1 MNPFHV
7 CIVDDD
13 PMARMI
19 AADALA
25 GRDYRVSECASGAD
39 CLALFAAAD
48 PFDFDAAP
56 AAPPDVVLLDIE
68 MPEMD
73 GYEVCR
79 RLRAEGNAGTHVIFV
94 SGRDDLESRLASFDA
109 GGSDF
114 IVKPY
119 APKELQHHVAKI
131 EALAQQHREQA
142 EMLSYAQKT
151 AFSAMSSMGE
161 MGAVLQ
167 FMRDSFSCRTAAAL
181 AGRVVDAHR
190 AYGLSALVGLRVGD
204 ADTYSCGQD
213 ERSEL
218 EVSIL
223 DYARKLGRLQQLG
236 NRLVL
241 NYPGITLVVLDLP
254 LDDPER
260 VDRLRDHLA
269 LIAEGASARVQG
281 LEIEAARAAQSRG
294 IVAAVNALT
303 ETWRQ
308 TEALR
313 ASNHQAVLDVA
324 GSFDE
329 KLLYAFV
336 GMGLT
341 AAQETQITEMA
352 SQAMGEIAGLLTR
365 QAELEQ
371 RLREVTMALERLV
384 AQPA

>member
-1 MNPFHV
+1 MNTFHV

-13 PMARMI
+13 PMARMV
-19 AADALA
+19 AADAFA
-25 GRDYRVSECASGAD
+25 GRDYRISECESGPE
-39 CLALFAAAD
+39 CLALFTPAD
-48 PFDFDAAP
+48 PFDLDAPQAE
-56 AAPPDVVLLDIE
+56 PPDVVLLDIE

-79 RLRAEGNAGTHVIFV
+79 HLRANGHDTTQVIFV

-119 APKELQHHVAKI
+119 APKELQHHVAKV
-131 EALAQQHREQA
+131 EMMAQHRRAQE

-167 FMRDSFSCRTAAAL
+167 FMRDSFTCQDAAAL
-181 AGRVVDAHR
+181 AGRVVEAHR
-190 AYGLSALVGLRVGD
+190 AYGLTALVGLRVGD
-204 ADTYSCGQD
+204 ADTYACGQG
-213 ERSEL
+213 ERTEL

-236 NRLVL
+236 NRLVM

-254 LDDPER
+254 LDDSEK

-269 LIAEGASARVQG
+269 LIAEGAAARVQG
-281 LEIEAARAAQSRG
+281 LEIEAARAAQTRG

-303 ETWRQ
+303 DTFRQ

-313 ASNHQAVLDVA
+313 ASNHRAVLDVA

-341 AAQETQITEMA
+341 MSQETQLSEMA
-352 SQAMGEIAGLLTR
+352 NQAMGEIASLLTH

-371 RLREVTMALERLV
+371 RLREVTLALERLV
-384 AQPA
+384 ARPD